1 MLLAL
6 MALQFRRYPQSQIF
20 AFDFGGS
27 IRAATIAMG
36 GDWHDIGG
44 VLLGESAEFV
54 ALQPLAAVDEP
65 SERSWAAEWVAAILG
80 HEKVEVTPCDPRCK
94 GPSLVGSG
102 FASVS
107 ISVMVCAN
115 RPFIWF
121 WERVS

>member
-54 ALQPLAAVDEP
+54 EASLEKTGTVGISSLSAFRTEKRRIGSTAGLSSETPMARISAFLVHPRKSEP
-65 SERSWAAEWVAAILG
+65 
-80 HEKVEVTPCDPRCK
+80 D
-94 GPSLVGSG
+94 
-102 FASVS
+102 
-107 ISVMVCAN
+107 
-115 RPFIWF
+115 
-121 WERVS
+121 